1 MKKIQLILIY
11 IFTATITNAQNY
23 QWANNIGGNNFSY
36 GYSIALDGAGNCYIT
51 GGFMGT
57 ADFDPGPGIANLT
70 SAGNDDIFVAK
81 YNSSGVYQWAFKI
94 GGVNSDEGF
103 GIAVDASSNVYITGN
118 FRNTIDFDPGA
129 GTANLTP
136 LGSDIFVAKYN
147 SAGVYQWAFNIGGAG
162 DEGVNSAIA
171 VDGSGN
177 VYITGCFWFT
187 ADFDPGPGTANLTAT
202 NLDIYVA
209 KYNTSGAYQWA
220 FNIGGGGDDYCL
232 AITTDA
238 SSNVYCTGYFE
249 GTADFNPGVG
259 VANLTSVGS
268 FDSFVAKYNSS
279 GVYQWAFNIGS
290 NSTDF
295 GISIALDG
303 SNNVY
308 VTGEFLNTADFDPGP
323 GTANLTSSGSYDVY
337 VAKYNSSGA
346 YQWAFNI
353 ASNSV
358 EYVFGID
365 IDNSNNIYII
375 GQFQNLCDFDPGAGI
390 ANLPVAGG
398 TDLFIAKY
406 NSAGAYQWA
415 FGIGGTG
422 IDRGNAI
429 VVDGTCNFYTTGYF
443 QSTVDF
449 DPSIG
454 TANLTSMASYD
465 IFVAKY
471 SDCPP
476 PIIADFSASDST
488 ICAGSCINFADSSIG
503 SPTSWNWSFPGSSS
517 PTSNLQNPT
526 NICYANAGTYPVTL
540 IVTNLTSA
548 DTITHNILV
557 SPLPVISAIAV
568 SDTVCNGSCTNITA
582 SGAATYTWMPGSL
595 TGATVNVC
603 PSATTIFSVVGISLA
618 GCIDSST
625 IKITVV
631 ANPTV
636 NAIAVS
642 DTICSGSCTDL
653 TASGASTYTWMP
665 GGLTGTTV
673 NVCPTTTTIY
683 TVVGSLMAGC
693 VDSSTIQIT
702 VHQTPTVTATAVS
715 DTLCAGSC
723 TDLSASGAATYIW
736 LPGSLTGSTVNVC
749 PASSTTYSVSG
760 STLGCSDSSSV
771 TVIVNPLPI
780 ASIVGD
786 TNICFGETAT
796 LTASGGTFYEWDNA
810 VTTPTVI
817 VSPSSTYT
825 YTVTVTT
832 NGCTDSVSITVHV
845 SPLPTADAG
854 NDTTIISGASVQLN
868 GSGGVT
874 YAWSPS
880 NGLSCT
886 NCTNPIASPTD
897 TTTYILTV
905 TDANGC
911 TDVDTV
917 VVNVIKEI
925 VDCGDVFVPNAFSP
939 NNDGIND
946 TLFVRGKCIST
957 MEFCIYNRW
966 GEKVFES
973 NNISTGWNGKYK
985 NGTRNTGVYV
995 WYLIATM
1002 DDGTVV
1008 NKKGNVTLFR

>member
-1 MKKIQLILIY
+1 MKNFLLILIF
-11 IFTATITNAQNY
+11 IIAATITNAQTY
-23 QWANNIGGNNFSY
+23 QWALSAGSTNSDYGIAIAVDGLGNSY
-36 GYSIALDGAGNCYIT
+36 VT
-51 GGFMGT
+51 GGFRNT
-57 ADFDPGPGIANLT
+57 ADFDPSPGVANLT
-70 SAGNDDIFVAK
+70 SAGGDDIFVAN
-81 YNSSGVYQWAFKI
+81 YNSIGTYQWAF
-94 GGVNSDEGF
+94 
-103 GIAVDASSNVYITGN
+103 
-118 FRNTIDFDPGA
+118 R
-129 GTANLTP
+129 
-136 LGSDIFVAKYN
+136 
-147 SAGVYQWAFNIGGAG
+147 IGGAG
-162 DEGVNSAIA
+162 IDQGRDIA
-171 VDGSGN
+171 VDGFGN
-177 VYITGCFWFT
+177 IYITGRFWNT
-187 ADFDPGPGTANLTAT
+187 VDFDPGPGTANLTASGM
-202 NLDIYVA
+202 DIYVA
-209 KYNTSGAYQWA
+209 KYNSSGAYQWA
-220 FNIGGGGDDYCL
+220 FNVGSTGDEEGYSIAVDG
-232 AITTDA
+232 TG
-238 SSNVYCTGYFE
+238 NVYVTGYFWFTADFDPSAGTSNLTANGMDLFVAKYSTSGIYQWAFNIGGTGDDIGYQITSDGSGNVYVTGNFV
-249 GTADFNPGVG
+249 GTADFNPGAG
-259 VANLTSVGS
+259 IANLTSVGG
-268 FDSFVAKYNSS
+268 DDVFVAKYNTS
-279 GVYQWAFNIGS
+279 GVYQWAFNIGG
-290 NSTDF
+290 NSTDQ
-295 GISIALDG
+295 GWGVALDG
-303 SNNVY
+303 LGY
-308 VTGEFLNTADFDPGP
+308 LFITGDFLGTADFDPGP
-323 GTANLTSSGSYDVY
+323 GTANLTSSGSYDIY
-337 VAKYNSSGA
+337 VAKYNISGA

-353 ASNSV
+353 GCPSPDW
-358 EYVFGID
+358 G
-365 IDNSNNIYII
+365 
-375 GQFQNLCDFDPGAGI
+375 L
-390 ANLPVAGG
+390 ANA
-398 TDLFIAKY
+398 
-406 NSAGAYQWA
+406 
-415 FGIGGTG
+415 
-422 IDRGNAI
+422 
-429 VVDGTCNFYTTGYF
+429 VDGSGNVYITGQF

-449 DPSIG
+449 DPGIG
-454 TANLTSMASYD
+454 TANLTPVGSADAYVAKYNSSGSYQWAFDIGSAGFVRGNGLATDGSCNIYVTGQMELTADFDPGSGTANHTSVGSDD

-488 ICAGSCINFADSSIG
+488 ICAGSCINFADSSTG
-503 SPTSWNWSFPGSSS
+503 SPPTSWNWSFPGSST
-517 PTSNLQNPT
+517 PTSILQNPS

-548 DTITHNILV
+548 DTISHNILV
-557 SPLPVISAIAV
+557 SPLPVISSIAV

-603 PSATTIFSVVGISLA
+603 PTATTIFTVVGTSLA

-625 IKITVV
+625 IEITVV

-636 NAIAVS
+636 TATAVS

-653 TASGASTYTWMP
+653 TASGALTYTWMP

-702 VHQTPTVTATAVS
+702 VHQTPTVTASAVS

-736 LPGSLTGSTVNVC
+736 LPGSLTGTTINVC
-749 PASSTTYSVSG
+749 PTSTTTYSVTG
-760 STLGCSDSSSV
+760 TTIGCSDSGTV

-780 ASIVGD
+780 AAIVGD
-786 TNICFGETAT
+786 ANICLGQTAT
-796 LTASGGTFYEWDNA
+796 LTASGGTFYDWNTA
-810 VTTPTVI
+810 VITPTII

-825 YTVTVTT
+825 YTVTVTS
-832 NGCTDSVSITVHV
+832 NGCTDTESFTVNV
-845 SPLPTADAG
+845 FSLPIANAG
-854 NDTTIISGASVQLN
+854 NDTTISIGDSAQLN

-886 NCTNPIASPTD
+886 NCVNPIASPTD

-925 VDCGDVFVPNAFSP
+925 VDCGEVFVPNAFSP

-946 TLFVRGKCIST
+946 TLFVRGKCISK

-973 NNISTGWNGKYK
+973 NNINTGWNGKYK

-995 WYLIATM
+995 WYLIATLN
-1002 DDGTVV
+1002 DGTLV